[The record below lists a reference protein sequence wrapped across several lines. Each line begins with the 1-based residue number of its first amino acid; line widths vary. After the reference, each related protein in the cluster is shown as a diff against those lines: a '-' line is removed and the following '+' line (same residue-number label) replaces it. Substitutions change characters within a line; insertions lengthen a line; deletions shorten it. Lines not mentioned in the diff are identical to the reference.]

1 MHEFG
6 TIESVVIENVAIESL
21 LVENVVIKNIDVDIE
36 RFLLKVAIK
45 NVAIIKSLK
54 LKCCY

>member
-21 LVENVVIKNIDVDIE
+21 LVENVVIKNIEVDIE
-36 RFLLKVAIK
+36 RFLLKVVIK
-45 NVAIIKSLK
+45 NVAI
-54 LKCCY
+54 